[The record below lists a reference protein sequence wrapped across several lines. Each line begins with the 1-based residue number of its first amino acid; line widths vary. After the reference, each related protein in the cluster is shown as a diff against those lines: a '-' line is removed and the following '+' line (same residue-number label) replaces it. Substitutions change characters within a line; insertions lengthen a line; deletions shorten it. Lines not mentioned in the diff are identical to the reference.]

1 MKIKNIGILY
11 LIAAILLALL
21 LLEAGI
27 IGIAWN
33 SILIP
38 PLGIEIGLLWL
49 YISGIAAGV
58 YLLILAKQHLDA
70 KMSGTKDTEETY
82 AGIIIL
88 VVSLILA
95 FSVEGFRGV
104 SGPLEIITV
113 LALILPALVI
123 IIDYWF
129 SGLQWAREI
138 AEQRIKQYTA
148 REEEIA
154 AKIEQLNERAR
165 RIENKAEK
173 VEWIVRKVSD

>member
-11 LIAAILLALL
+11 LIAAIVLALL
-21 LLEAGI
+21 LGEAGI
-27 IGIAWN
+27 IGRDWN
-33 SILIP
+33 AILIY
-38 PLGIEIGLLWL
+38 PLGIEISLIWL
-49 YISGIAAGV
+49 DISGIAAGV
-58 YLLILAKQHLDA
+58 YLLILAKQYLDA
-70 KMSGTKDTEETY
+70 KMSESKDTQELY
-82 AGIIIL
+82 SGIIIL
-88 VVSLILA
+88 VVSLILSL
-95 FSVEGFRGV
+95 SVSDFI
-104 SGPLEIITV
+104 SGPFGTIAV

-129 SGLQWAREI
+129 SGLQWVREI

-148 REEEIA
+148 REEGIA